1 MLLFVAN
8 RYVADTVP
16 IESWAGLRLI
26 SASET
31 ADTTGNGGDLGL
43 AAWCVGSSVA
53 RSETRLQIINAEEE
67 SSNSSLQSIEQHSS
81 RREGVSREVQREEL
95 NWDDKRSWR
104 QARARGLGRRQ
115 R

>member
-16 IESWAGLRLI
+16 IKSWAGLRLI
-26 SASET
+26 SASEM
-31 ADTTGNGGDLGL
+31 ADTTGNGGDLGS
-43 AAWCVGSSVA
+43 AAWCVGSSGA
-53 RSETRLQIINAEEE
+53 RSWTRLQIINAKEG
-67 SSNSSLQSIEQHSS
+67 SSNSSLQRVDQHSG

-95 NWDDKRSWR
+95 SWDDKRSWR
-104 QARARGLGRRQ
+104 QSRARGLGRQQ